1 MAMKNIFF
9 ALVLGTGAGV
19 IDIIPMIIQK
29 LDKYSTISA
38 FVQWLV
44 LGFVITFIKIP
55 GVDGWLNGLITAV
68 LLSLPI
74 IIIVM
79 KNDPKSILII
89 LFMSALL
96 GDGLVKQSSKRKLQ
110 GFEGVPKVSVKKLTW
125 IVNSGNRPANHPWFS
140 CRVGATESEA

>member
-1 MAMKNIFF
+1 MKTILL
-9 ALVLGTGAGV
+9 ALVLGARAGV

-55 GVDGWLNGLITAV
+55 GVDGWLKGLITAV

-79 KNDPKSILII
+79 KNDPKSIFII
-89 LFMSALL
+89 LLMSALL
-96 GDGLVKQSSKRKLQ
+96 GS
-110 GFEGVPKVSVKKLTW
+110 
-125 IVNSGNRPANHPWFS
+125 IVG
-140 CRVGATESEA
+140 